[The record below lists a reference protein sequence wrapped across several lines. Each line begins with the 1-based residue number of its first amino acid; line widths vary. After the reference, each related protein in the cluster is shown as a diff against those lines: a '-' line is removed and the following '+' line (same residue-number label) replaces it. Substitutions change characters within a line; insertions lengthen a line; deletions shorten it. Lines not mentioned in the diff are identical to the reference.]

1 MDEKNPTT
9 VNNPAPK
16 EPLNKPEK
24 KQGLTVSNSKQKPNT
39 NPDTDNAPAAKLNP
53 VAPGNNP
60 ARVPQRTAELSSPP
74 TLPVKTNITT
84 EPKGNTVKRTE
95 PSPVVQTVAMS
106 TIIKDEAKQDLLPAA
121 VRPIK
126 QEYQESKPWS
136 NRTKA
141 EVSPIKQEYQDS
153 KPWSNRTKAEVSP
166 IKQEYQDSKPWS
178 NRTKAE
184 VSPIKQEYEES
195 KPWSNRTKAEV
206 SPSEQLQV
214 PSSQR
219 NANYRCVKVMESDEE
234 TSARTNT
241 IYAKNMTGVN
251 SNSKLSSVQAA
262 CFQRVAGV
270 AHDAVPKSSSPQQ
283 FSTLRKGREVIDLTS
298 DDSPP
303 RPQTKSHS
311 VAHVQGS
318 QGNKQDVSKVSPKLV
333 SGKDADGR
341 RHASQSQ
348 LRKEYEG
355 SSRHHS
361 IREMQPSNETP
372 PIYDALT
379 YGGQPQ
385 GKPKVLPQLPASSPV
400 TMSKKSLD
408 EVYPSGKQETGI
420 PKHDKKRHQ
429 RAMVESLDGRFT
441 HSPSSDSV
449 DEHFAEWFRR
459 QSSVPQHTKPHF
471 SHQRHTGNPE
481 LSKLKYGYVTDEVC
495 PPDCPCSLPAS
506 REEEI
511 MSVPHPK
518 PKEHYEEDLPFAGVT
533 LYPGRWS
540 PTLVAADHPDLYIS
554 SHAAHLPPPP
564 DSLANHMCTAS
575 RIFIPTAQI
584 FSPPYHL
591 GMPPMGGPPLIAGT
605 DDQLH
610 IHPHCLMASSYPCTS
625 SSRTPDGAPYPLYSF
640 T

>member
-1 MDEKNPTT
+1 MDEKNPSV

-39 NPDTDNAPAAKLNP
+39 NPDTDNAPAVKLNP
-53 VAPGNNP
+53 AAPGNNP
-60 ARVPQRTAELSSPP
+60 VRAPQRTAELSSTP
-74 TLPVKTNITT
+74 TLPVKTNVTT
-84 EPKGNTVKRTE
+84 EAKGNAVKRTE
-95 PSPVVQTVAMS
+95 PSPVAQTVTMS
-106 TIIKDEAKQDLLPAA
+106 TIIKDDAKQDLSPADKQDLLPAA

-126 QEYQESKPWS
+126 QEYL
-136 NRTKA
+136 
-141 EVSPIKQEYQDS
+141 
-153 KPWSNRTKAEVSP
+153 
-166 IKQEYQDSKPWS
+166 
-178 NRTKAE
+178 
-184 VSPIKQEYEES
+184 ES

-219 NANYRCVKVMESDEE
+219 NANYRCIKVMGSDEE

-241 IYAKNMTGVN
+241 IYAKNMSGVN

-262 CFQRVAGV
+262 CLQRVTGGI

-318 QGNKQDVSKVSPKLV
+318 QGNKQDVPKVSPKLF

-372 PIYDALT
+372 PLYDAPT
-379 YGGQPQ
+379 YSGQPQ
-385 GKPKVLPQLPASSPV
+385 GKPKVSPQLPARSPV

-449 DEHFAEWFRR
+449 DEHFAEWLRR
-459 QSSVPQHTKPHF
+459 QSNVPQHTKPHF

-481 LSKLKYGYVTDEVC
+481 LSKLKYSYVTEEVC

-506 REEEI
+506 RKDEI
-511 MSVPHPK
+511 VSVPHPK

-554 SHAAHLPPPP
+554 SHGAHMPPPP
-564 DSLANHMCTAS
+564 DSLASHMCTAS
-575 RIFIPTAQI
+575 RIFIPSAQI

-591 GMPPMGGPPLIAGT
+591 GMAPMGGPPMIAGT

-625 SSRTPDGAPYPLYSF
+625 TSRTPDGAPYPLYSF